1 MRRLV
6 PAATAALC
14 GSLFV
19 AGPVSAHPHVWVT
32 VKAELIYENGA
43 VKAVRHHWLFDEGY
57 SSFAMQ
63 GLDTNNDG
71 KLSPEELQPLA
82 KENTDNLA
90 EFGYFTVLKV
100 DGKHIDMKTPLE
112 PSMREVGKQLELSFI
127 LPVQTPVLAKRTVYL
142 DVYDPTFF
150 VDFAYADAPDAVRL
164 TNAPQGCAVQ
174 VSKPQNKP
182 EQSLAK
188 LSEDYFANANM
199 GLQFASKVFVACP

>member
-1 MRRLV
+1 MRQSV
-6 PAATAALC
+6 AALAALVC
-14 GSLFV
+14 GFLGV
-19 AGPVSAHPHVWVT
+19 AMPALAHPHVWVS
-32 VKAELIYENGA
+32 VKAELVYENGA

-63 GLDTNNDG
+63 GLDTDNDG
-71 KLSPEELQPLA
+71 KLSPAELQPLA

-100 DGKHIDMKTPLE
+100 DGKRVDVAAPLE
-112 PSMREVGKQLELSFI
+112 PAMREVGKQLELSFL
-127 LPVQTPVLAKRTVYL
+127 LPVPAPVAARRTVYL

-174 VSKPQNKP
+174 VSRPQNKP
-182 EQSLAK
+182 DQSLAK

>member
-1 MRRLV
+1 MRRSVAALAALVCGYLCAAV
-6 PAATAALC
+6 PA
-14 GSLFV
+14 G
-19 AGPVSAHPHVWVT
+19 AHPHVWVT
-32 VKAELIYENGA
+32 VKAELVYENGA

-63 GLDTNNDG
+63 GLDADNDG
-71 KLSPEELQPLA
+71 KLSPAELQPLA

-100 DGKHIDMKTPLE
+100 DGKRIDVAAPLE
-112 PSMREVGKQLELSFI
+112 PSMREVGKQLELSFL
-127 LPVQTPVLAKRTVYL
+127 LPVPGPVVAKRTVYL

-150 VDFAYADAPDAVRL
+150 VDFAYSDAQDAVRL
-164 TNAPQGCAVQ
+164 TNAPKGCAVQ
-174 VSKPQNKP
+174 VSRPENKP
-182 EQSLAK
+182 DQSLAK

>member
-1 MRRLV
+1 MRRTLSAV
-6 PAATAALC
+6 AVALC
-14 GSLFV
+14 GVLSAATGAF
-19 AGPVSAHPHVWVT
+19 AHPHVWVT
-32 VKAELIYENGA
+32 VKAELVYENGA

-63 GLDTNNDG
+63 GLDADNDG
-71 KLSPEELQPLA
+71 KLSPAELQPLA

-90 EFGYFTVLKV
+90 EFGYFTVLKI
-100 DGKHIDMKTPLE
+100 DGKHLDMKAPLE
-112 PSMREVGKQLELSFI
+112 PSMREVGKQLELSFL
-127 LPVQTPVLAKRTVYL
+127 LPVQAPVAAKRTVYL

-164 TNAPQGCAVQ
+164 TGAPQGCAVQ
-174 VSKPQNKP
+174 VSRPQNKP